1 MVPEVVRLT
10 KAGVCGCGQVVAAGE
25 RAGST
30 RRLGRVVC
38 LACVAA
44 FSADPDGVDV
54 DEVATDAAAPVTSP
68 EPADLPQEVPAPV
81 AVLIPADWAPP
92 PPTSLPAWQQSAGIT
107 VALPPAAALTSGQV
121 TPPVPAIAVQLALP
135 TPAAAPVAE
144 ANPRHTPEVVVP
156 AAPPAAPAEDPT
168 PAPAAADL
176 VPVAAEAVAMTAPS
190 HRRRT
195 ILPAGLLALRP
206 SRGRQPGST
215 GQSDPATR
223 AVLDGTA
230 PGGVLALH
238 DRRMPGRR
246 SRIAHL
252 AFGAGGVY
260 VIDVVRA
267 NNARVE
273 VLPGDDLD
281 SQPRDLLVGGRP
293 MADTIAATQ
302 GRVEIIRALLDEVE
316 LSNVPVVGVMYF
328 VDATVPSEALLEVA
342 GVRVVGR
349 TGLPALVDSEGV
361 LDVEHRETLREYLT
375 ERLPA

>member
-1 MVPEVVRLT
+1 M
-10 KAGVCGCGQVVAAGE
+10 
-25 RAGST
+25 
-30 RRLGRVVC
+30 
-38 LACVAA
+38 
-44 FSADPDGVDV
+44 
-54 DEVATDAAAPVTSP
+54 
-68 EPADLPQEVPAPV
+68 
-81 AVLIPADWAPP
+81 
-92 PPTSLPAWQQSAGIT
+92 T
-107 VALPPAAALTSGQV
+107 V
-121 TPPVPAIAVQLALP
+121 
-135 TPAAAPVAE
+135 
-144 ANPRHTPEVVVP
+144 
-156 AAPPAAPAEDPT
+156 
-168 PAPAAADL
+168 
-176 VPVAAEAVAMTAPS
+176 PS

-195 ILPAGLLALRP
+195 IMPAGLLALRP

-223 AVLDGTA
+223 AVLDGA
-230 PGGVLALH
+230 ASSGVLALH

-281 SQPRDLLVGGRP
+281 SHPRDLLVGGRP
-293 MADTIAATQ
+293 MADTVAATQ

-328 VDATVPSEALLEVA
+328 VDATVPSETLLEVA

-349 TGLPALVDSEGV
+349 TGLPALVDSEGA